1 MPSWN
6 HLREP
11 EPGREYLA
19 LLTYLPLKRYR
30 TIPRFLG
37 YARRVEAQLRETE
50 GVIGYGLRAKLLSR
64 DFWTL
69 SVWDNEGVLQTFVHQ
84 GFHGGLM
91 AVLKGDMGTTS
102 FVRWPI
108 KGGDC
113 PPSWDNALSR

>member
-50 GVIGYGLRAKLLSR
+50 GVIGYGLRAK
-64 DFWTL
+64 
-69 SVWDNEGVLQTFVHQ
+69 
-84 GFHGGLM
+84 
-91 AVLKGDMGTTS
+91 
-102 FVRWPI
+102 
-108 KGGDC
+108 
-113 PPSWDNALSR
+113 ALFK